1 MLAVIQI
8 LRSKSFSSLVG
19 NGLGAI
25 LGMLTFA
32 LLARILPKDAFGP
45 YIVFLAIY
53 GIFET
58 LRIGMVMNAMV
69 RNLSQCSNEAEE
81 KKVIGSTLLITLLIT
96 LMYMVLMAIL
106 YFLFK
111 SLGLFLDYIFFF
123 KWLVALA
130 VLTLPNNYTTWYLNA
145 KLRIISMSSIR
156 IISQLLFIAY
166 IWVFVKADP
175 SIYNVLNGYLI
186 SQGIISLVCV
196 LMGWSGFQYLF
207 QYTQKVV
214 LDIFHF
220 GKYSMGT
227 LLGSNLLR
235 SSDTFIIG
243 SSILGSGGVAIFN
256 VPSRILEV
264 VEMPLRSFAVT
275 ALPQFAKQ
283 FADKNYEAL
292 RFEFEK
298 KAGMVFFLLLPI
310 AIICFVFADWVVL
323 LIGGTGYSESANIL
337 RFFASY
343 MAILPLD
350 KFSGVMLDTINK
362 PHLNFYKVGIQL
374 FVNIVGDYLA
384 ILIFGNLESVALVST
399 LTFIAGMIF
408 GYYQLNKHM
417 GIEFKNVLVYGWI
430 EFSGHIL
437 KILKLKK
444 HEA

>member
-1 MLAVIQI
+1 
-8 LRSKSFSSLVG
+8 
-19 NGLGAI
+19 
-25 LGMLTFA
+25 
-32 LLARILPKDAFGP
+32 
-45 YIVFLAIY
+45 
-53 GIFET
+53 
-58 LRIGMVMNAMV
+58 
-69 RNLSQCSNEAEE
+69 
-81 KKVIGSTLLITLLIT
+81 
-96 LMYMVLMAIL
+96 
-106 YFLFK
+106 
-111 SLGLFLDYIFFF
+111 
-123 KWLVALA
+123 
-130 VLTLPNNYTTWYLNA
+130 
-145 KLRIISMSSIR
+145 
-156 IISQLLFIAY
+156 
-166 IWVFVKADP
+166 
-175 SIYNVLNGYLI
+175 
-186 SQGIISLVCV
+186 
-196 LMGWSGFQYLF
+196 
-207 QYTQKVV
+207 
-214 LDIFHF
+214 
-220 GKYSMGT
+220 MGT

-417 GIEFKNVLVYGWI
+417 GIKFKNVLVYGWI